1 MIRRI
6 TEIIDH
12 PERDVIS
19 KILCHL
25 DLSLCL
31 DIGAAAGHFTKRLCH
46 LGGKGTRVVA
56 FEPFP
61 ANHKYFYE
69 SIEGL
74 ENDIR
79 LVNKA
84 LSDSVGTS
92 SFSIPSVIQGAEP
105 GWEHFTGYSSVG
117 FLSPVSSVRYLKLK
131 LQNLFKLVFRQPRSQ
146 LINVK
151 TTTIDKEF
159 PREEIAFVKMDVQG
173 AEEKVLRGASAAL
186 EEKRIHALYVEWSG
200 EQGIIDIL
208 TGHGYQ
214 IYDSTYIT
222 VPKVYDIQAFKDIG
236 FTNITEIGL
245 STGKVAYDMTLAGS
259 PFSPKE
265 VIQQVKSRDLSLW
278 IQTDLIAISPNKQ
291 EQFLEAVKK
300 YNERQLS

>member
-19 KILCHL
+19 DILSHL

-69 SIEGL
+69 SIAGL

-84 LSDSVGTS
+84 LSESVGTS
-92 SFSIPSVIQGAEP
+92 SFSIPSVIQGTEP
-105 GWEHFTGYSSVG
+105 GWEQFIGYSSVG
-117 FLSPVSSVRYLKLK
+117 FLSPVSSVRHLKLK
-131 LQNLFKLVFRQPRSQ
+131 LQNLIKLVFKKPHSQ
-146 LINVK
+146 IINVK
-151 TTTIDKEF
+151 TTTIDTEF
-159 PREEIAFVKMDVQG
+159 PKEEIAFVKMDVQG
-173 AEEKVLRGASAAL
+173 AEEKVLRGARTAL
-186 EEKRIHALYVEWSG
+186 KEKRIHALYVEWSG
-200 EQGIIDIL
+200 EQEIIDIL

-222 VPKVYDIQAFKDIG
+222 IPKNYDTQAFKDIG
-236 FTNITEIGL
+236 FDHIVEVGL
-245 STGKVAYDMTLAGS
+245 STGKVAYDMTLVGDH
-259 PFSPKE
+259 FSPKE
-265 VIQQVKSRDLSLW
+265 AIQEVESRGLSLW
-278 IQTDLIAISPNKQ
+278 IQTDLIAISPNTQ